1 MDGAYDTNDAFN
13 LMAEKGVDCPGIKIR
28 ENAVVGDEPSQ
39 GQMLFSNCCDFVG
52 SSLDEI
58 EASRKTDTEPGSKC
72 TNTGDD
78 GQSKVYSLQSSGFLG
93 RP

>member
-28 ENAVVGDEPSQ
+28 ENAV
-39 GQMLFSNCCDFVG
+39 
-52 SSLDEI
+52 I
-58 EASRKTDTEPGSKC
+58 
-72 TNTGDD
+72 GDD
-78 GQSKVYSLQSSGFLG
+78 PSPRSNAVLEFKKNGYQAWKQMHRYRNNGQLKVYSLQSSGFLG

>member
-1 MDGAYDTNDAFN
+1 
-13 LMAEKGVDCPGIKIR
+13 MAQKGVDCPGIKIR
-28 ENAVVGDEPSQ
+28 ENAVVGNEPPQ
-39 GQMLFSNCCDFVG
+39 GQMLFSN
-52 SSLDEI
+52 
-58 EASRKTDTEPGSKC
+58 SRKTDTEPGSKC

>member
-28 ENAVVGDEPSQ
+28 ENAVIGDDPSPR
-39 GQMLFSNCCDFVG
+39 SNAVLEFKKLV
-52 SSLDEI
+52 SLE
-58 EASRKTDTEPGSKC
+58 
-72 TNTGDD
+72 TNAPNMDDD
-78 GQSKVYSLQSSGFLG
+78 GQLKVYSLQSSGFLG